1 MSILQKILVPI
12 LVAMIPSAAMSQI
25 VGDAEKGMQYAIDV
39 CSECHAVRDGQPRAL
54 LSETPSFEDIANTS
68 GMTAIAL
75 TVWFKSQHPSMPN
88 IKMTDEE
95 MRNVIHY
102 IISLKNE

>member
-1 MSILQKILVPI
+1 MSILQKTLIPM
-12 LVAMIPSAAMSQI
+12 LVAMIPSAAMSQEI
-25 VGDAEKGMQYAIDV
+25 GDAAKGMDYAIEV
-39 CSECHAVRDGQPRAL
+39 CSECHAVRDGEPKSL
-54 LSETPSFEDIANTS
+54 LSEAPSFEDIANTS

-75 TVWFKSQHPSMPN
+75 TVWFKSQHPTMPN

-95 MRNVIHY
+95 MRNVIQY